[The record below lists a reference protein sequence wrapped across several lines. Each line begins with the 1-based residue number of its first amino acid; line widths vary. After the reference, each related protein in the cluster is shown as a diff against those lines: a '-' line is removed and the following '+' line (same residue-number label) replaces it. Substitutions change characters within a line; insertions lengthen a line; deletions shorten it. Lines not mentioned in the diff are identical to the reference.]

1 MYKMIKFLNQKRYPI
16 YILVNRSLMYMEELL
31 KYYFIKHLTVFFAGE
46 MGRATD
52 SKGVHIIITER
63 GDELIQ

>member
-1 MYKMIKFLNQKRYPI
+1 
-16 YILVNRSLMYMEELL
+16 MYMEELL